1 MTRGSGNLGMLY
13 NRIIVVLIMLS
24 RLKAAV
30 VPLSNWAEGNLKGGA
45 SWVITYLIPNIPNM
59 SLPY

>member
-13 NRIIVVLIMLS
+13 NRIIVALIMLS

-45 SWVITYLIPNIPNM
+45 SWVITYLIPNIPNV

>member
-1 MTRGSGNLGMLY
+1 MLY
-13 NRIIVVLIMLS
+13 NRIIVALIMLS

-45 SWVITYLIPNIPNM
+45 SWVITYLIPNIPNV